1 MATELNSDFSIP
13 AHADTAN
20 MPWQDSPQSG
30 VQRRMLDRIG
40 DEVARATSLVRFE
53 AGAVFPRHVHELGEE
68 FFVLWGVFEDSDD
81 VYPAGTYARHPPG
94 SSHAPWSKRGCVL
107 LVKLRQFDPAD
118 DAWVKV
124 NTRSEDGWVPDS
136 DGNRRLALHSLGAES
151 VWAVEV
157 TRQSTPQECPGGAE
171 LYVLEG
177 DLQANGQPLA
187 TGSWLRLPPG
197 ATLSLAPGTQTA
209 RVWMKLGHLGAR

>member
-118 DAWVKV
+118 D
-124 NTRSEDGWVPDS
+124 
-136 DGNRRLALHSLGAES
+136 
-151 VWAVEV
+151 
-157 TRQSTPQECPGGAE
+157 
-171 LYVLEG
+171 
-177 DLQANGQPLA
+177 
-187 TGSWLRLPPG
+187 
-197 ATLSLAPGTQTA
+197 
-209 RVWMKLGHLGAR
+209 